1 MRFVLNSSLS
11 LRKRAS
17 RLRVGFTLIELMVV
31 IVIISILIGLLV
43 PAVMSVRS
51 KARDAEVRK
60 DISDLEQA
68 IAQFKVS
75 FGIEPPSYIELFAN
89 QSDWDLPAN
98 TRYKGVIKQL
108 WSQFDFSDCGG
119 SSVGAVGSKTF
130 SLPNTPTVLKLNGSE
145 CLVFFL
151 GGMID
156 PSSGG
161 FTGFAKDPAN
171 PFSSAAVVTNR
182 EGPFFEFKGA
192 LKTPSGTPGDDRWT
206 GRLTDKDKDWVP
218 EYRDPLPQQQFPYAY
233 FNGVSGSYRT
243 TSWTMGGTWENT
255 DCQEIPTAGQIAL
268 GVSSPFTV
276 MKYAYYMKSFNSNA
290 NPRASLPH
298 KSKGI
303 QIISPGSD
311 ATYGTGGAFDPDS
324 SGGLSTA
331 DRDNITN
338 FHPGRLGG

>member
-1 MRFVLNSSLS
+1 MRSGLSYSLS
-11 LRKRAS
+11 LQKQMS
-17 RLRVGFTLIELMVV
+17 RSRVGFTLIELMVV
-31 IVIISILIGLLV
+31 IVIISILIGLLL
-43 PAVMSVRS
+43 PAVMSVRRT
-51 KARDAEVRK
+51 ARDAEVRK

-89 QSDWDLPAN
+89 QSDWNLPAN
-98 TRYKGVIKQL
+98 ARYKGLIKQL

-119 SSVGAVGSKTF
+119 SSDGATFNTLPGS
-130 SLPNTPTVLKLNGSE
+130 PTVLKLNGSE

-151 GGMID
+151 GGMLD
-156 PSSGG
+156 PTSGG

-171 PFSSAAVVTNR
+171 PFTSATVITNR
-182 EGPFFEFKGA
+182 EGPFFEFRGA
-192 LKTPSGTPGDDRWT
+192 LKTPTGTPGDDRWA

-218 EYRDPLPQQQFPYAY
+218 EYRDPLPQQQSPYAY
-233 FNGVSGSYRT
+233 FNGVSGTYRT
-243 TSWTMGGTWENT
+243 TAWTMGGLAWKNT
-255 DCQEIPTAGQIAL
+255 DCREIPTPAQVTL
-268 GVSSPFTV
+268 GVLSPFIV
-276 MKYAYYMKSFNSNA
+276 MEYAYYTGNFDANS

-298 KSKGI
+298 KAKGI

-311 ATYGTGGAFDPDS
+311 GVYGTGGKFNPDS
-324 SGGLSTA
+324 TGSLSAA